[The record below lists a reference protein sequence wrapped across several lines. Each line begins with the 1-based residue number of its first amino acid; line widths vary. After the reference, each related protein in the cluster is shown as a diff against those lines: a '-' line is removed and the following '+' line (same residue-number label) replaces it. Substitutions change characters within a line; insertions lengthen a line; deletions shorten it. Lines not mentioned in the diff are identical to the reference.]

1 MQWKKVS
8 EGLSALLEEALAPFD
23 SVKRKMFG
31 CPAYFT
37 NENMFAGVFAESIF
51 IRLSEKERGELLAA
65 FDEAAP
71 FEPMP
76 GHIMKEYIAL
86 PESVVSDREA
96 LHCWL
101 ERSWQYALSLPPKE
115 KKVKKKRD
123 ER

>member
-8 EGLSALLEEALAPFD
+8 EGLSAVLNEAIAPFE
-23 SVKRKMFG
+23 SQKRKMFG

-37 NENMFAGVFAESIF
+37 NENMFAGVFADSIF
-51 IRLSEKERGELLAA
+51 IRLSEKDRAELQTV

-76 GHIMKEYIAL
+76 GHVMKEYMAL
-86 PESVVSDREA
+86 PEPVVTDPET
-96 LHCWL
+96 LHDWL
-101 ERSWQYALSLPPKE
+101 ERSWQYARSLQPKE

>member
-8 EGLSALLEEALAPFD
+8 EAMVSILDEAIAPFE
-23 SVKRKMFG
+23 SQKRKMFG

-37 NENMFAGVFAESIF
+37 NENMFAGVFADSIF
-51 IRLSEKERGELLAA
+51 VRLSEKDRAELQAA

-76 GHIMKEYIAL
+76 GHVMKEYMAL
-86 PESVVSDREA
+86 PETVISDREE
-96 LHCWL
+96 LHVWL

-115 KKVKKKRD
+115 KKAKKKRD